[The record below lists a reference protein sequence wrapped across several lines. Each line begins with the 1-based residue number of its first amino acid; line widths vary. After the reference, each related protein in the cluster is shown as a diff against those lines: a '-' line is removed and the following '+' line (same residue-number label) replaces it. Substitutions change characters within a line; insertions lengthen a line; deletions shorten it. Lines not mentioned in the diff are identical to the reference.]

1 MSVASLNPAE
11 IVLADLPLV
20 TAETLALPEVRRSP
34 AAFRTAVRISK
45 TNWHYGS
52 MSFMLPSGLA
62 FRVQGTE
69 PGPDALLIIRDFRFI
84 GRVMAA
90 GDIGFGE
97 GFIANEWDSPN
108 LSAVLQAFTMNW
120 DRLARL

>member
-1 MSVASLNPAE
+1 MSVAYLNPAE

-62 FRVQGTE
+62 FRVHR
-69 PGPDALLIIRDFRFI
+69 LWR
-84 GRVMAA
+84 
-90 GDIGFGE
+90 GFHR
-97 GFIANEWDSPN
+97 
-108 LSAVLQAFTMNW
+108 Q
-120 DRLARL
+120 